1 MARIFYILSCLA
13 FWSIPVYSQN
23 TNISGVINHYVK
35 VNQLGGG
42 NCIDSLYVTST
53 AGFSVD
59 DTVLLIQMKGA
70 TIDVSNTSNFG
81 SVLNHGNSGNYEFS
95 TVKSVSTGSLVLNTK
110 LLNSYTA
117 TGSLQ
122 LVRVPSYT
130 NVTVTGT
137 LTAAPWNGQIG
148 GVLALFASGS
158 VTLNANI
165 DVNGKGFRG
174 GNASLNYYSAFFN
187 SYAFNYNTGRGGEKG
202 ESIADIPSTLTAG
215 RGACANGGGGGND
228 INTGAGGGGNH
239 GTGGHGGNNY
249 FSSTFLWGEGGMSLS
264 SAINSNRIFL
274 GGGGGGGHQ
283 NNSEGSDG
291 EDGGGIVFV
300 SASAIIGN
308 GNQIRSQGNSVA
320 IAAGIDGAG
329 GGGGG
334 GTIILD
340 VSSFTGNLQL
350 NVNGGKGGDQFYI
363 PQCHGNGGGGGG
375 GVILKSGLTG
385 FPVNVTTSILG
396 GVKGNG
402 QCNGTIHDAVDGGVG
417 LIKVAFNLNFSPV
430 PSAAAGID
438 KTICEGESIQLGS
451 LPQPGLNYLWN
462 NGAGTLPNPVVSP
475 SVTTTY
481 ILTVTSVGLC
491 PLTATDT
498 VTITVLPSAL
508 ASFTYSFDCSGLA
521 VTFTNTSPML
531 SNSYW
536 NFGDGVLSSTMSP
549 VHVFPDTG
557 DYNVQLVIS
566 NSFGC
571 IDTIIQNIHVGPSLD
586 PVSSFSYSIVNCE
599 QEVILTS
606 TSLNDS
612 TLIWDFGDG
621 TTGNSPNVLHSFALP
636 GTYTISL
643 IALNSC
649 GSDTF
654 EVEITINPNSIPIAA
669 FSLDT
674 TWCSNIV
681 SFYDSSLNTTG
692 WFWDFGDGSSSSSQ
706 SPFHTYADSGSY
718 DISLIA
724 SNSCGADTLTSQL
737 NLMNFEMPN
746 ASFTYVEQLCDPS
759 VSFVNLSEF
768 YDSISWYLGDGTTSF
783 DTSFIHL
790 YQDAGSYNV
799 LLIAENECGIDSLIQ
814 VVEINA
820 IQQPEANFSFSL
832 NECTKLVNFF
842 DSSLN
847 EFSWNWYFGDGGTS
861 FEQNPIYEYQQSG
874 FYEVMLIVNE
884 GTICADTA
892 QRTLI
897 IDENSIAGL
906 FIPNVF
912 TPNNDGLN
920 DLFELKYTELCD
932 EISIK
937 IYNRWGQ
944 QVFQSDN
951 KQFKW
956 DGKFKGKDV
965 PDCVYYYI
973 FKGKVSTRSGSIT
986 IIR

>member
-148 GVLALFASGS
+148 GVLALFANGS
-158 VTLNANI
+158 LALNGDI
-165 DVNGKGFRG
+165 DASEKGFRG
-174 GNASLNYYSAFFN
+174 GSAPGGSFN
-187 SYAFNYNTGRGGEKG
+187 CNQTAYFYPTGSPNGGSKG
-202 ESIADIPSTLTAG
+202 EGIAALVQDVKLG
-215 RGACANGGGGGND
+215 GAQANGGGGGN
-228 INTGAGGGGNH
+228 NNNSGGGGGGNFSQ
-239 GTGGHGGNNY
+239 GGRGGNQVLY
-249 FSSTFLWGEGGMSLS
+249 AACTGMAIGGEGGSAQTIVSSLDK
-264 SAINSNRIFL
+264 IYL
-274 GGGGGGGHQ
+274 GGGGGSGHQ
-283 NNSEGSDG
+283 NDNTNSGIHG
-291 EDGGGIVFV
+291 KNGGGIIFI
-300 SASAIIGN
+300 SAQTLIGN
-308 GNQIRSQGNSVA
+308 NSS
-320 IAAGIDGAG
+320 IKSNGTSNLQMPFTDGAG
-329 GGGGG
+329 GGGAA
-334 GTIILD
+334 GTIIFD
-340 VSSFTGNLQL
+340 IANFSG
-350 NVNGGKGGDQFYI
+350 NVNVELKG
-363 PQCHGNGGGGGG
+363 GNGGSINSALYCLGTGGGG
-375 GVILKSGLTG
+375 SGGVLIHTGSTVPANVIVDLSGGLTG
-385 FPVNVTTSILG
+385 TQINSGSTCYQSAWG
-396 GVKGNG
+396 GTNG
-402 QCNGTIHDAVDGGVG
+402 QDG
-417 LIKVAFNLNFSPV
+417 ATFSNFNLDLPFEFS
-430 PSAAAGID
+430 ANAGID
-438 KTICEGESIQLGS
+438 KVICSGDSIQLGS
-451 LPQPGLNYLWN
+451 LPQPGLSYLWS
-462 NGAGTLPNPVVSP
+462 NGAGTQSNPFVSP
-475 SVTTTY
+475 TTT
-481 ILTVTSVGLC
+481 TSYVLSVSSAGVC
-491 PLTATDT
+491 PSSDTDT
-498 VTITVLPSAL
+498 VQVTVHPSPQ
-508 ASFTYSFDCSGLA
+508 ASFTYSFDCSGLSVA
-521 VTFTNTSPML
+521 FNNTSTL
-531 SNSYW
+531 ISNANW
-536 NFGDGVLSSTMSP
+536 NFGDGVSISTMSP
-549 VHVFPDTG
+549 THTYPDTG
-557 DYNVQLVIS
+557 NYNVQLIVS
-566 NSFGC
+566 TVFGC
-571 IDTIIQNIHVGPSLD
+571 VDTFI
-586 PVSSFSYSIVNCE
+586 
-599 QEVILTS
+599 
-606 TSLNDS
+606 
-612 TLIWDFGDG
+612 
-621 TTGNSPNVLHSFALP
+621 ALP

-718 DISLIA
+718 DITLIA

-759 VSFVNLSEF
+759 VSFMNLSEF

-799 LLIAENECGIDSLIQ
+799 LLVAENECGIDSLIQ
-814 VVEINA
+814 VLEINA
-820 IQQPEANFSFSL
+820 IQQPEANFYFSL

-842 DSSLN
+842 DLSLN
-847 EFSWNWYFGDGGTS
+847 DFSWSWYFGDGGTS

-884 GTICADTA
+884 GTICADTV

-920 DLFELKYTELCD
+920 DLFELKYTELCE

-937 IYNRWGQ
+937 IFNRWGQ

-956 DGKFKGKDV
+956 DGKHNGVNV
-965 PDCVYYYI
+965 PEGVYYFILYSRI
-973 FKGKVSTRSGSIT
+973 DKLIGTVSVFR
-986 IIR
+986 